1 MSLLARLLKPE
12 SVLVPLQAS
21 SKKEAVDRMVDFLSA
36 RGYAGDREDLRA
48 AIWKRERAGSTGIGY
63 GIAVPHAK
71 TADCGELRLAVGLTE
86 SPIEFGSMDGA
97 PVRLVFIM
105 ASPLDQTGPHIK
117 ALGEIS
123 RVLTDKRF
131 RSKALKARSAE
142 DLYLMLT
149 REGEA

>member
-1 MSLLARLLKPE
+1 MTLLAQLLKPE

-21 SKKEAVDRMVDFLSA
+21 SKKEAVDRMVDFLAA
-36 RGYAGDREDLRA
+36 RGYAGDREDLRG

-71 TADCGELRLAVGLTE
+71 TADCSELCLAVGLTE
-86 SPIEFGSMDGA
+86 SPIEFDSMDGA

-117 ALGEIS
+117 ALAEIS
-123 RVLTDKRF
+123 RVLTDEAVR
-131 RSKALKARSAE
+131 RRALRARTAEALHKVLTSAN
-142 DLYLMLT
+142 T
-149 REGEA
+149 V